1 MVYRKLVDFREVREL
16 VLEHLVRPV
25 KRCMGWSITW
35 PTEDSSLRG
44 FSSGGRL

>member
-1 MVYRKLVDFREVREL
+1 MVYRKLVGFREVREL

-25 KRCMGWSITW
+25 NKCMGWSITW

-44 FSSGGRL
+44 CSRGGRL

>member
-1 MVYRKLVDFREVREL
+1 MVYRKLVDFREVMEL

-25 KRCMGWSITW
+25 KRCMGWSITR

-44 FSSGGRL
+44 CSRGRRL